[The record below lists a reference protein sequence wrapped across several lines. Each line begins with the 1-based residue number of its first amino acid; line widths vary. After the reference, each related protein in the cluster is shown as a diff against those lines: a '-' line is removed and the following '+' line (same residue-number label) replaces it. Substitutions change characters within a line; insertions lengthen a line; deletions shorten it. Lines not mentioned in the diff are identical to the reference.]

1 MENKVYIYGIRDL
14 KNNRIGSFVFDTD
27 ERNVKAGIKAFLRQ
41 DHGSLL
47 FNYPDD
53 FEIVK
58 AGEIDQQS
66 SKIIGYSDIERVDGV
81 RSVLRELQIE
91 ELELDSLKKEV
102 SERESKD

>member
-1 MENKVYIYGIRDL
+1 MENKVFIFGIRDL
-14 KNNRIGSFVFDTD
+14 KNNRIGSFVFDSD
-27 ERNVKAGIKAFLRQ
+27 DRNVKAGIKAFLRQ

-58 AGEIDQQS
+58 AGELDQQS
-66 SKIIGYSDIERVDGV
+66 SKIIGYDVVQRVDGI

-91 ELELDSLKKEV
+91 DLEFDSLKKEV
-102 SERESKD
+102 SERDSKE